1 MNHYFIFSGLFGAN
15 NSILFLVSEQDD
27 GSTYLNYAAIL
38 SDVFKTYGRE
48 SVRSYVW
55 ENSNVKDPHG
65 WLKEKLEEYNHV
77 VLICTPAGKRSWETN
92 EDVFS
97 LGIKFFLNERR
108 KFIFSRKHAFSFVYF
123 DDDQASC
130 IPEVI
135 RNETTYHI
143 PTSLCKF
150 FYRLTG
156 KRLQYTWKELQPA
169 DERIGLISTC
179 NGESGNGNVTPSFV
193 KNGLIENQVDA
204 SNQV

>member
-1 MNHYFIFSGLFGAN
+1 M
-15 NSILFLVSEQDD
+15 SEQDD

-38 SDVFKTYGRE
+38 SDVFKTYGRL
-48 SVRSYVW
+48 SVKSYVW

-77 VLICTPAGKRSWETN
+77 ILICTPAGKRSWKTN

-108 KFIFSRKHAFSFVYF
+108 KLFSRKHAFFFVYF

-156 KRLQYTWKELQPA
+156 KRLQYTWKELQSVG
-169 DERIGLISTC
+169 ERSKLISTC
-179 NGESGNGNVTPSFV
+179 NGENGNGVAALGYK
-193 KNGLIENQVDA
+193 KNGLIETQIDA